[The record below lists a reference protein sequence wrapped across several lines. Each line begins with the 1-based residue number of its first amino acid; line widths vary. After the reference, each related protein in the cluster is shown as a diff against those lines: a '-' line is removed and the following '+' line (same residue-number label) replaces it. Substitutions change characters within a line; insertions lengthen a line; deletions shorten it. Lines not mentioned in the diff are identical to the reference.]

1 MKKSKYVYTIFYLER
16 KYFQTIN
23 QDLKDYGFEHV
34 RAIIPTVKVL
44 RKAIKGKLNF
54 EEVPILFNYGFIKM
68 PLEKAY
74 SRPFLNKLKKK
85 IPGIR
90 SFLKD
95 TQTIFPKKK
104 RARIDNAE
112 DFDDFLIGLIFERSI
127 AISIAHGTA
136 NSLNLWFYLGSYNL
150 IPDLMS
156 VEFEMDLHE
165 TLITEIVGIFY
176 SHTNKS
182 SEEMDDYYIVNEGFT
197 KLAYSI
203 YDISLNKAFQ
213 IDYTKSFLEEINK
226 FIQYMYKNAND
237 TIQRYFYTMNKLHQ
251 HGGLISTEYFNFY
264 QSLFIKY
271 GYDIS
276 DDIFPGVLMLTRILE
291 DVVDYYITC
300 IPMIYRYRSD
310 NIQTVISDYL
320 KIFHCLFGVGMHELY
335 NIPNS

>member
-1 MKKSKYVYTIFYLER
+1 MTYEQKLISDKLWENYQKFLNN
-16 KYFQTIN
+16 KYFN
-23 QDLKDYGFEHV
+23 N
-34 RAIIPTVKVL
+34 
-44 RKAIKGKLNF
+44 RKFRESDDFYKFQEYIKLQNSML
-54 EEVPILFNYGFIKM
+54 VCPILDYYIEYALTNKEYHLFVYLLYSPFIWELNVYRYQLSQILHHIKTNEELSGFV
-68 PLEKAY
+68 L
-74 SRPFLNKLKKK
+74 S
-85 IPGIR
+85 
-90 SFLKD
+90 
-95 TQTIFPKKK
+95 
-104 RARIDNAE
+104 E

-213 IDYTKSFLEEINK
+213 VDYTKSFLEEINE